1 MLLKFVKGG
10 ILKII
15 ITDGMGNDEEKEID
29 AEKITGKELLSE
41 LGISVFEAMIMKNN
55 DIIRENEVLTS
66 QDKIKIL
73 NTILGG

>member
-1 MLLKFVKGG
+1 MLLICKGG

-15 ITDGMGNDEEKEID
+15 ITDGMGNDEEKEIN

-55 DIIRENEVLTS
+55 DIVRENKVLTS

>member
-1 MLLKFVKGG
+1 MKL
-10 ILKII
+10 I
-15 ITDGMGNDEEKEID
+15 ITEGMGNDEEKEIN

-41 LGISVFEAMIMKNN
+41 FGISVFEAMIMKNN
-55 DIIRENEVLTS
+55 DIVRENEVLTS